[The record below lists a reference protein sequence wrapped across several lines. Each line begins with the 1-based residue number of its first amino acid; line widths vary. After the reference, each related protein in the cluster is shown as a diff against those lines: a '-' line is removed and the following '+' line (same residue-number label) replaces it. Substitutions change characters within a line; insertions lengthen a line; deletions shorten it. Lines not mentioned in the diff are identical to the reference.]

1 MESIFWAIEQNSKFE
16 KKTTYHRIHVQSLD
30 DNSWMRFMSNPKF
43 AMMVSHIIFVVAN
56 LVCVHLKKLSKHVKV
71 SKLFKIAQMSHSLYI
86 DFLHSGT
93 VEKCIFYY
101 IHIYT
106 YTNTRKYKSQIQNIK
121 KQFQS
126 LMYGTSTTFGQIWK
140 KHQSSI
146 QVLGWHF
153 ALCNQS
159 LGHIELASV
168 LMLTV
173 KDLDPNWYPAKPHQ
187 TYRTFP
193 IWQEA
198 AALWISF
205 SMSQRV
211 TPLLTF
217 SNGMYRNRVRWLD
230 MLRMSSP

>member
-1 MESIFWAIEQNSKFE
+1 
-16 KKTTYHRIHVQSLD
+16 
-30 DNSWMRFMSNPKF
+30 MSDPKF
-43 AMMVSHIIFVVAN
+43 AMMVLHIKFVVAN

-86 DFLHSGT
+86 VFLALRYSWKNAYST
-93 VEKCIFYY
+93 IS
-101 IHIYT
+101 
-106 YTNTRKYKSQIQNIK
+106 TNIPTQTQGNTNHKYKTIK

-126 LMYGTSTTFGQIWK
+126 LIYGTSTTFGQICQK
-140 KHQSSI
+140 KHQWSI

-159 LGHIELASV
+159 LGHIESASV

-173 KDLDPNWYPAKPHQ
+173 KDLDPNWYAAKPHQ

>member
-1 MESIFWAIEQNSKFE
+1 
-16 KKTTYHRIHVQSLD
+16 
-30 DNSWMRFMSNPKF
+30 MSPY
-43 AMMVSHIIFVVAN
+43 
-56 LVCVHLKKLSKHVKV
+56 
-71 SKLFKIAQMSHSLYI
+71 SLYI
-86 DFLHSGT
+86 DCSHSST
-93 VEKCIFYY
+93 VEKMYLHKHKRIQVAKPSKTLSVPHVWHF
-101 IHIYT
+101 HHLW
-106 YTNTRKYKSQIQNIK
+106 TN
-121 KQFQS
+121 
-126 LMYGTSTTFGQIWK
+126 LK

-159 LGHIELASV
+159 LGHIEPASV
-168 LMLTV
+168 LMLAV
-173 KDLDPNWYPAKPHQ
+173 NDLDRNWYPAKPHQ
-187 TYRTFP
+187 TYRSFP

-230 MLRMSSP
+230 RLRMSSP

>member
-1 MESIFWAIEQNSKFE
+1 
-16 KKTTYHRIHVQSLD
+16 
-30 DNSWMRFMSNPKF
+30 MRCMSNPKF
-43 AMMVSHIIFVVAN
+43 AMMVLHIIFVVVN

-71 SKLFKIAQMSHSLYI
+71 STLFKIAQMSPYI
-86 DFLHSGT
+86 LSTLIFLHSGT
-93 VEKCIFYY
+93 VEKMYL
-101 IHIYT
+101 HKHKRSQV
-106 YTNTRKYKSQIQNIK
+106 TNTKPSKTLSVPHVWHFHHLWTNLPK
-121 KQFQS
+121 
-126 LMYGTSTTFGQIWK
+126 K

-159 LGHIELASV
+159 LGHIALASV
-168 LMLTV
+168 LILTV
-173 KDLDPNWYPAKPHQ
+173 KDLDRNWYPAKPHQ

-205 SMSQRV
+205 SVSQRV

-217 SNGMYRNRVRWLD
+217 SSGMYRNRVRWLD